1 MSEAL
6 LAIKG
11 LSKAYHVRDTEVLA
25 LRDVN
30 LTVYRGECLA
40 VVGESGSG
48 KTTLGKL
55 VLGIEA
61 PSAGQMLFAGQPLPP
76 KRDRAL
82 CRRLQFVQ
90 QNPMSALNPK
100 RTIFNSVS
108 LPLAVHGIGA
118 ASERRERVAALLEL
132 VGMSADYM
140 DRYPGT
146 LSGGQRQRVALARAL
161 AAEPDCIVLDE
172 PTSSLDVSVQAR
184 VLELLTGLQSR
195 LNLTY
200 IFITHDLSVVRNVA
214 HRVVVLYRGRV
225 VEAGETTAVFQ
236 RPRHRYTQMLLSSI
250 PVVSAA
256 EEKLKP
262 EWPWDRDIAA
272 GEKVAAEGCPF
283 SPRCPYTVEACRS
296 DVPPFTTAAPGQGHA
311 CHQPG

>member
-1 MSEAL
+1 MPEPL
-6 LAIKG
+6 LAIENLNKV
-11 LSKAYHVRDTEVLA
+11 YRVRDTDVHALA
-25 LRDVN
+25 DVN

-61 PSAGQMLFAGQPLPP
+61 QSSGTMLFAGEALPP
-76 KRDRAL
+76 KRVRAL

-100 RTIFNSVS
+100 RTIFDSVS
-108 LPLAVHGIGA
+108 LPLAVHRIGA
-118 ASERRERVAALLEL
+118 KGERRQRVAALLEL
-132 VGMSADYM
+132 VGMSPDYM

-214 HRVVVLYRGRV
+214 HRVVVLYRGRI
-225 VEAGETTAVFQ
+225 VEAGETAAVFQ

-250 PVVSAA
+250 PVVSAD
-256 EEKLKP
+256 EESLKP

-272 GEKVAAEGCPF
+272 GEKVAATGCPF
-283 SPRCPYTVEACRS
+283 SPRCPYAVDACRS
-296 DVPPFTTAAPGQGHA
+296 DLPLFITAQAGQGHA